1 VDISGGTV
9 RLRIMKRRPVAI
21 LISGRGS
28 NMAALIAA
36 TQRQDYPAAI
46 SLVISNRPEAPG
58 LERAAAEGV
67 ATAVLDHRS
76 FTDRSRFDAELRK
89 LIDGSGAELVA
100 CAGYMRIMTPQ
111 FVEAYAGRMINI
123 HPALLPL
130 YKGLDT
136 HARALADGVRIHGCT
151 VHFVTTEIDSG
162 PIIAQAAVPVM
173 PGDTPLTLA
182 ARVNAAELKLF
193 PAALERVA
201 AGNVRLDDGRVVSR
215 NGDIGDP
222 LARLFSPSL
231 PEELAKS

>member
-1 VDISGGTV
+1 
-9 RLRIMKRRPVAI
+9 MKRRPVAI

-46 SLVISNRPEAPG
+46 SIVISNRPEAPG

-76 FTDRSRFDAELRK
+76 FADRSRFDAELRK
-89 LIDGSGAELVA
+89 MIDGSGAELVA
-100 CAGYMRIMTPQ
+100 CAGYMRIMTPP

-193 PAALERVA
+193 PAALEQVA
-201 AGNVRLDDGRVVSR
+201 AGNVWLENGRVVSR
-215 NGDIGDP
+215 NDDIADP

>member
-1 VDISGGTV
+1 
-9 RLRIMKRRPVAI
+9 MKRRPVAI

-36 TQRQDYPAAI
+36 TRRQDYPAAI
-46 SLVISNRPEAPG
+46 SLVISNRPDAPG
-58 LERAAAEGV
+58 LERAAAAGV

-76 FTDRSRFDAELRK
+76 FADRPSFDAELGK
-89 LIDGSGAELVA
+89 LIDRSGAEIVA
-100 CAGYMRIMTPQ
+100 CAGYMRVMTPEL
-111 FVEAYAGRMINI
+111 VEAYAGRMINI

-151 VHFVTTEIDSG
+151 VHFVTHEIDSG

-182 ARVNAAELKLF
+182 ERVNAAELELF
-193 PAALERVA
+193 PAALEQVA
-201 AGNVRLDDGRVVSR
+201 AGNVRLENGRAVSR
-215 NGDIGDP
+215 NGTLGDP
-222 LARLFSPSL
+222 RARLFSPAL
-231 PEELAKS
+231 REELAKS

>member
-1 VDISGGTV
+1 
-9 RLRIMKRRPVAI
+9 MKRRPVAI

-36 TQRQDYPAAI
+36 TQRQDYPASIAI
-46 SLVISNRPEAPG
+46 VISNRPEAPG

-76 FTDRSRFDAELRK
+76 FADRSRFDSELRK

-182 ARVNAAELKLF
+182 ARVNAAELRLF
-193 PAALERVA
+193 PAALEQVA
-201 AGNVRLDDGRVVSR
+201 AGHVRLENGRVVAR
-215 NGDIGDP
+215 NGDIVDP
-222 LARLFSPSL
+222 LARLFSPPL

>member
-1 VDISGGTV
+1 
-9 RLRIMKRRPVAI
+9 MKRRPVAI

-36 TQRQDYPAAI
+36 TRRQHYPAAI
-46 SLVISNRPEAPG
+46 SIVVSNRPEAPG
-58 LERAAAEGV
+58 LALAAADGI
-67 ATAVLDHRS
+67 ATAALDHRR
-76 FTDRSRFDAELRK
+76 FADRAEFDAELAK

-100 CAGYMRIMTPQ
+100 CAGYMRIMTPP

-151 VHFVTTEIDSG
+151 VHYVTTEIDSG

-173 PGDTPLTLA
+173 LGDTPLTLA
-182 ARVNAAELKLF
+182 ARVNVAELKLF
-193 PAALERVA
+193 PAALEQVA
-201 AGNVRLDDGRVVSR
+201 AGNVWVEGGRVVAR
-215 NGDIGDP
+215 NGDIDDP
-222 LARLFSPSL
+222 LARLFSPPL
-231 PEELAKS
+231 PEELAES